1 MAYKR
6 KPKTA
11 ELVEK
16 IAEAKG
22 NISAV
27 ARAYSVS
34 RRTVYGWIAESATAQ
49 QALADERETMVDT
62 AESILYRRVAVDQ
75 DMTAVAYVLN
85 NMREAKAR
93 GWGPRQ
99 EHTGADGDALTIKL
113 QWVEHG
119 TDD

>member
-22 NISAV
+22 NISAI
-27 ARAYSVS
+27 ARAYGVA
-34 RRTVYGWIAESATAQ
+34 RRTVYGWIAESVTAQ
-49 QALADERETMVDT
+49 QALADEREAMVDT

-85 NMREAKAR
+85 NMKEAKRR

-99 EHTGADGDALTIKL
+99 EVSGVDGDVIRVT
-113 QWVEHG
+113 VRR
-119 TDD
+119 DND